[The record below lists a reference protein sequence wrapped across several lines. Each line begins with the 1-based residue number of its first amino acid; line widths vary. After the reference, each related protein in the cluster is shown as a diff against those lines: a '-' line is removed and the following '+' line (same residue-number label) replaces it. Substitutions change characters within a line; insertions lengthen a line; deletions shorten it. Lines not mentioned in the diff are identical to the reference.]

1 MVSGRD
7 RGGGGKR
14 RKFGASALG
23 NDVDSDEEGGTLH
36 PHGFA
41 KWPVLRKRIFG
52 ILSSAKTDW
61 FLATM
66 ILSSVIFLITDAD
79 IEAKRLDGLTPEEQ
93 TLGNVNSVIFTVYTC
108 VYAIEMTARVYV
120 FRMDVFRTGMLF
132 DFLIVVADVG
142 LLILDMT
149 IGNSPKIGF
158 LRMFRLARLFRFVRV
173 VGMFP
178 ELQFLVKGFI
188 SSFSAVFWG
197 SILMWAVILM
207 WAIIAVYWI
216 HPTHKMIVSEK
227 VDDSCEPG
235 GPDAWRGVWYSVI
248 TLTQTVVFGDS
259 WGATAI
265 EIIRREPITL
275 FFFAGMYGTITLGV
289 LNLIV
294 AAIVDSGA
302 QAREEALE
310 AKRRKQR
317 AEEMKQKER
326 QKNRLLEICQVLDDD
341 ESGSLSFEELL
352 TGFDK
357 NTEFRNAMKDY
368 NINRQ
373 ELDVLFRV
381 FDETGEGVL
390 DYQEFF
396 NLIDSA
402 REQASQQVLTFVRF
416 AVMEMRKEMEA
427 QHLTLRSELEVIKEM
442 VLSSEQSV
450 HERMCRFFGEA
461 PPPRRQSPGAAKRVP
476 SSGSSVGEMTPL
488 VSPRQGP
495 AKAAAKPAAKQ
506 AASPQTKP
514 PAPPAPVQRPG
525 NGSRHPTS
533 DLLPPAPVA
542 PLQQL
547 LKTNRELLKGMKK
560 LLDASNLETDAAQT
574 AGRSMS
580 PRVSEG
586 QLDPQISS
594 RMNSLSPD
602 TLAELQNAA
611 RQAIPDRGETRIR
624 ISEPEARHKEAA
636 MGSSSAKGSED
647 EARRTSI

>member
-1 MVSGRD
+1 MVSGREKSS
-7 RGGGGKR
+7 GGGKR

-23 NDVDSDEEGGTLH
+23 HDDDSDEEGGTLH

-41 KWPVLRKRIFG
+41 KWTVLRKRIFG

-66 ILSSVIFLITDAD
+66 ILSSVIFLIIDAD
-79 IEAKRLDGLTPEEQ
+79 IEAKRSDGLTPEEQ
-93 TLGNVNSVIFTVYTC
+93 MVGNVNSVIVTVYTC
-108 VYAIEMTARVYV
+108 IYAVEMTARVYV

-132 DFLIVVADVG
+132 DFLIVLADVG

-216 HPTHKMIVSEK
+216 HPTHKLIIAEK
-227 VDDSCEPG
+227 VEDSCEPQ

-259 WGATAI
+259 WGTTAI
-265 EIIRREPITL
+265 EIIKREPITL

-310 AKRRKQR
+310 AKRRKLR

-352 TGFDK
+352 NGFDK

-416 AVMEMRKEMEA
+416 AVMDLRKQMEA
-427 QHLTLRSELEVIKEM
+427 QHFTLRSELEAIKEM
-442 VLSSEQSV
+442 VQLSEQSV
-450 HERMCRFFGEA
+450 NERMCRFFGEA

-476 SSGSSVGEMTPL
+476 VSPSSSSVGSEKPPL
-488 VSPRQGP
+488 TSPRQGS

-506 AASPQTKP
+506 AASPGTK
-514 PAPPAPVQRPG
+514 PPAPVQRPG
-525 NGSRHPTS
+525 TGSWHPTS

-574 AGRSMS
+574 AGRNLS
-580 PRVSEG
+580 PRNSEG
-586 QLDPQISS
+586 QIDAQIAS
-594 RMNSLSPD
+594 RLASLSPD
-602 TLAELQNAA
+602 TLAELHNVA
-611 RQAIPDRGETRIR
+611 RQAIPSETRIR
-624 ISEPEARHKEAA
+624 IPEPEARHKAE
-636 MGSSSAKGSED
+636 MESFVVRDSDD